1 MVGIRSPDGLVV
13 GVLPTDAEAQGPAA
27 RAPRSRLQLGLHAH
41 ACSSHC
47 TLSVQQ
53 ACCTSRDPLRDE
65 IRKVGRGLSLIDTQ
79 TGRYG
84 RIYSRRRLCARCSA
98 DAESSFDLV
107 ELVRLRCSKNSSR
120 TQLSLQLSP
129 WYRYRY
135 RCVCLLLCLLKQMPV
150 AGAYSREHCPR
161 VYAICR
167 PELG

>member
-53 ACCTSRDPLRDE
+53 ACYTSRDPLRDE

-107 ELVRLRCSKNSSR
+107 ELVRLRCSKHSSR
-120 TQLSLQLSP
+120 TQLSKQLSVP
-129 WYRYRY
+129 GTGTGVSSRANDYSGGVLARALPEGLRY
-135 RCVCLLLCLLKQMPV
+135 LSMT
-150 AGAYSREHCPR
+150 
-161 VYAICR
+161 
-167 PELG
+167 